1 MVNAKDINYVVS
13 CLIVSEGKYNG
24 RGKQHIER
32 ADEFVKSGLRLKT
45 IPVFSNNRLKEAM
58 SYENIDYEELYNNDN
73 WFDSTTYE
81 LFSSRFLFYGFSSSE
96 YSVRKF
102 PL

>member
-1 MVNAKDINYVVS
+1 MNLLNQV
-13 CLIVSEGKYNG
+13 
-24 RGKQHIER
+24 
-32 ADEFVKSGLRLKT
+32 LRLKT

-73 WFDSTTYE
+73 GLIQQPMNFLSADS
-81 LFSSRFLFYGFSSSE
+81 FYGFSSSE

-102 PL
+102 HFDYGPMILEKAFFGLCLKKT

>member
-1 MVNAKDINYVVS
+1 MN
-13 CLIVSEGKYNG
+13 
-24 RGKQHIER
+24 
-32 ADEFVKSGLRLKT
+32 FVKSGLRLKT

-81 LFSSRFLFYGFSSSE
+81 LFSSRFLFMVFRHPIFSQEVST
-96 YSVRKF
+96 
-102 PL
+102 LIMDQ